1 MLRLATVAGHKH
13 REESP
18 GHSLAWLSPAGANVP
33 IAKPVLEGFFLRLHL
48 VPLSNFRLWLL
59 RSWFKW
65 VPTRIWIYNGYG
77 AEQQEV
83 AGHPIAHATY
93 DPSHPRHQLWVK
105 KSRIL
110 RQGTLL
116 YYGA

>member
-18 GHSLAWLSPAGANVP
+18 GHPLAWPSPAGANVP
-33 IAKPVLEGFFLRLHL
+33 IAKPVLEGFLLRLRL
-48 VPLSNFRLWLL
+48 VPWSNFRLWLL
-59 RSWFKW
+59 RSRVKW
-65 VPTRIWIYNGYG
+65 VPTRIRIYNGHG
-77 AEQQEV
+77 AKQQEV
-83 AGHPIAHATY
+83 TGHPITHVTY
-93 DPSHPRHQLWVK
+93 DPVHPPQKLCIK
-105 KSRIL
+105 ISRIL